1 MSLVPCP
8 FFRIT
13 EVPCPGCGMTRAC
26 LQINFRSGPPR
37 LCRAALFDGDAA
49 RYNQTMLRIDDKTAI
64 EDWELTEQ
72 FVRASGPGGQ
82 NVNKVSSAVEL
93 RFEAARS
100 PNLTQPVKARLKRL
114 AGRRWTK
121 EGALGIQW
129 DETRSQA
136 RNREIARDRLVELI
150 RAAAVLSPLLAI
162 AGGAMAKARALW
174 GGVLMLLACG
184 LMYVAYGF
192 NVGTMFPI
200 AFTGLG
206 GVLALL
212 AGKPDEPKA
221 HF

>member
-1 MSLVPCP
+1 M
-8 FFRIT
+8 
-13 EVPCPGCGMTRAC
+13 
-26 LQINFRSGPPR
+26 
-37 LCRAALFDGDAA
+37 
-49 RYNQTMLRIDDKTAI
+49 
-64 EDWELTEQ
+64 
-72 FVRASGPGGQ
+72 
-82 NVNKVSSAVEL
+82 
-93 RFEAARS
+93 
-100 PNLTQPVKARLKRL
+100 
-114 AGRRWTK
+114 
-121 EGALGIQW
+121 IQC